1 MGLQASTQ
9 MTTGRILVV
18 EDDQGARDLIVSSL
32 RADGH
37 EVDASGNGFEALR
50 LLGRQCYDL
59 IVSDL
64 MMPEVDGPSL
74 YSAVRS
80 RWPSNPPHFVFV
92 SAARQQ
98 RRLRRLPEGHPRPP
112 APQALQDHR
121 PPPRHPPPPP
131 VTDLPLSPPGRGQ
144 GEGPADE
151 GSR

>member
-1 MGLQASTQ
+1 MGLQPSVSI
-9 MTTGRILVV
+9 TTGRILVV
-18 EDDQGARDLIVSSL
+18 DDDQGTRDLMVSSL

-74 YSAVRS
+74 YSAVTS

-92 SAARQQ
+92 TGLANASAFEGFLKVIHAPLLPKPFKIGA
-98 RRLRRLPEGHPRPP
+98 LRRAIKRI
-112 APQALQDHR
+112 LQ
-121 PPPRHPPPPP
+121 P
-131 VTDLPLSPPGRGQ
+131 
-144 GEGPADE
+144 
-151 GSR
+151 